1 LLEEENQG
9 EKITI
14 SRYLGQQIC
23 DGSGRMRIDF
33 SLSMSEGGGQSRTT
47 EHFIQLSG
55 SDRYKFTSVLGSVPV
70 KSRGDDLSPSM
81 SFVNPF
87 EFSLGGS
94 IQLRSRN
101 SSIENVA
108 KGYQIVEGV
117 DNSIRN
123 IGDDAVFFK
132 TFSFEKDGDW
142 KFNRYIVF
150 SPAKGCGKS
159 GKKWSQFKNVDEDVK
174 KWHKC
179 LTVNVNWKE
188 MDRIGFVP
196 NYVHSIRDGHI
207 CNDLSARD
215 EFEAFFWGEEFDVDV
230 SRYFKKDRLTAENL
244 VKDFPLGE
252 IERQSS
258 QNRSNV
264 KKR

>member
-1 LLEEENQG
+1 
-9 EKITI
+9 
-14 SRYLGQQIC
+14 
-23 DGSGRMRIDF
+23 
-33 SLSMSEGGGQSRTT
+33 
-47 EHFIQLSG
+47 
-55 SDRYKFTSVLGSVPV
+55 
-70 KSRGDDLSPSM
+70 
-81 SFVNPF
+81 
-87 EFSLGGS
+87 
-94 IQLRSRN
+94 
-101 SSIENVA
+101 
-108 KGYQIVEGV
+108 
-117 DNSIRN
+117 
-123 IGDDAVFFK
+123 
-132 TFSFEKDGDW
+132 
-142 KFNRYIVF
+142 
-150 SPAKGCGKS
+150 
-159 GKKWSQFKNVDEDVK
+159 
-174 KWHKC
+174 
-179 LTVNVNWKE
+179 